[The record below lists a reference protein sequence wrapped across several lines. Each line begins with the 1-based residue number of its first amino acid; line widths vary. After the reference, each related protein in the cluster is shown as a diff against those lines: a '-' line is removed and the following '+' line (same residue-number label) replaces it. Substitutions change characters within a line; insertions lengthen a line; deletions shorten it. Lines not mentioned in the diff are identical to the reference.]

1 MKQLFPIEIQ
11 ENTIQ
16 NHFVKRHTTSKT
28 IYWIILSALIIVS
41 ISLPFIVVDVTSQS
55 RSNIRGLSENNNLQS
70 VLYGEV
76 IKTNIHENQFV
87 KAGDTLIWLRLD
99 ELEEQLSRL
108 HERVD
113 ENDEFIEDLSKLIA
127 GNYYISTP
135 KYKTQLAEYR
145 GRLAEKNVSLS
156 QSKKE
161 YEVSKILFN
170 KGIEAKFDH
179 EQVESRY
186 EVEKS
191 QTNLLYHQQRNA
203 WEAER
208 TNLEQENKNL
218 YSEIHQAEK
227 RKTQYFIIAP
237 ISGNIVQYTGLSVG
251 NFIVP
256 SHTIAQITSADNLLV
271 ECYVSPND
279 IGYID
284 VNQKIKLQVDAFN
297 YQQWG
302 LLDGEVTEVISDVV
316 QIENQPYFRVRCSLD
331 KHYLELPNG
340 YRGNLK
346 KGMSATARFFLT
358 RRSLAQLLFDKID
371 NWVNPK
377 IVYNGNQD

>member
-1 MKQLFPIEIQ
+1 MKHLFPVEIQ

-16 NHFVKRHTTSKT
+16 NHFVKRHTTSKI
-28 IYWIILSALIIVS
+28 IYWIILSVLITLF
-41 ISLPFIVVDVTSQS
+41 ISLPFILIDVTSQS
-55 RSNIRGLSENNNLQS
+55 RSNIRGLNENNNLQS

-76 IKTNIHENQFV
+76 TKANIYENKPV
-87 KAGDTLIWLRLD
+87 TAGDTLIWLRSD

-108 HERVD
+108 HERVN
-113 ENDEFIEDLSKLIA
+113 ENHEFIEDLSKLIS

-145 GRLAEKNVSLS
+145 GRLAEKKVSLS

-161 YEVSKILFN
+161 YEVSRTLFN

-186 EVEKS
+186 EVERS

-227 RKTQYFIIAP
+227 RKNQYFIIAP

-251 NFIVP
+251 NFIAP
-256 SHTIAQITSADNLLV
+256 SQTIAQITSADNLLV

-284 VNQKIKLQVDAFN
+284 VKQKIKLQVDAFN

-302 LLDGEVTEVISDVV
+302 LLDGEVTEIISDVV
-316 QIENQPYFRVRCSLD
+316 
-331 KHYLELPNG
+331 YL
-340 YRGNLK
+340 
-346 KGMSATARFFLT
+346 
-358 RRSLAQLLFDKID
+358 
-371 NWVNPK
+371 
-377 IVYNGNQD
+377 